1 MSLIY
6 YIGASCC
13 SRLYLVWWE
22 YMIDIFVSFMWWLTI
37 SLLSTKHTTN
47 YLVKSLSTK
56 GPWHMELEIHVILLW
71 DRHKCFKYMR
81 YKLIEQKHSTSIIIL
96 IVSNQYLRPT
106 ILFCKICDLL
116 KWTTPNLRVVI
127 MHKIVGIKLSR
138 YDEFLE

>member
-1 MSLIY
+1 MQPVMDNSMIL
-6 YIGASCC
+6 
-13 SRLYLVWWE
+13 LYNIQE
-22 YMIDIFVSFMWWLTI
+22 TCMISIMKRTLKQWWLTI
-37 SLLSTKHTTN
+37 PLLSTKQTTN
-47 YLVKSLSTK
+47 YLVKPLSTK

-71 DRHKCFKYMR
+71 DRHTCFKYMR